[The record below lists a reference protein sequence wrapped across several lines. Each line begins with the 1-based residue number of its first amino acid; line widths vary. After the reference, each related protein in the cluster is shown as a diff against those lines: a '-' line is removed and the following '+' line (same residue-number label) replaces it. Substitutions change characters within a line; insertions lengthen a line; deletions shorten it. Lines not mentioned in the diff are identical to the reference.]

1 MIQKPLQ
8 VYQGRRLIN
17 QMDKKIFG
25 KFVETNKV
33 FFSKKKNPS
42 NNDRGS
48 ILVDLQSNNVFV
60 VSLVMKVSSV
70 VSRLLGYDL
79 IVLSAIRTNAALKDV
94 IHSYGP
100 ERIINSGLLIV
111 YGFLKHFREIIKT
124 TVKIKTGVD
133 LVSLKIDNF
142 HVGFHI
148 YDAVLR
154 RLGLA
159 TIDNMNLYHKFST
172 IVELSYFY
180 GMLHYIDERHVRY
193 AILPD
198 NAYRAGLLFEILIQR
213 MIPSIAGIDIN
224 GISMHKYESP
234 EDYKHHCRKPD
245 DELVQNILDNPAL
258 FAHAENY
265 LAYRTSGQEKHH
277 DTMRAYSKNKEAVD
291 RLQLINTYNL
301 DPNKKIV
308 LIMAHIFC
316 DAPHAFPKIL
326 FRDFKHWLINTCLKL
341 AKNPHIN
348 FLIKDHPS
356 AILYNEEGT
365 LKRILDEY
373 GFGDR
378 IISQEINTK
387 SLIHSVDVMVTC
399 GGTSGMEFPC
409 YGVPVLVGAKPS
421 YSTFPYIVCPDTE
434 EDYYAE
440 LDRIHEY
447 ERLSDEMMRIA
458 RVVLYIIQSVMK
470 VEKGEIGLGSQEYYM
485 GCTFDIDLFMKEMI
499 EDCKEGSGYA
509 NLVSIM
515 EKFLR
520 GDYRNLIDEKKLML
534 S

>member
-1 MIQKPLQ
+1 
-8 VYQGRRLIN
+8 
-17 QMDKKIFG
+17 MDKELFR
-25 KFVETNKV
+25 KFVESNKA
-33 FFSKKKNPS
+33 FFSKKKNPV
-42 NNDRGS
+42 NKYRGS
-48 ILVDLQSNNVFV
+48 ILVDLQSNNIFV
-60 VSLVMKVSSV
+60 VSLIMKISSV

-79 IVLSAIRTNAALKDV
+79 VALSAIRTNAVLKDV
-94 IHSYGP
+94 INSYGP

-111 YGFLKHFREIIKT
+111 YGCLRRFREIIKT

-154 RLGLA
+154 RFRLA
-159 TIDNMNLYHKFST
+159 TIDRMNLYHKFST
-172 IVELSYFY
+172 IAYLSYFY
-180 GMLHYIDERHVRY
+180 GLLHYIDQEHVRY

-198 NAYRAGLLFEILIQR
+198 NAYRAGLFFEILIQR
-213 MIPSIAGIDIN
+213 MIPSITGIDIN

-245 DELVQNILDNPAL
+245 DELARNILYNPTIYAR
-258 FAHAENY
+258 AENY
-265 LAYRTSGQEKHH
+265 LAYRTSGHEKHH
-277 DTMRAYSKNKEAVD
+277 DTMRAYSKSKEEVA
-291 RLQLINTYNL
+291 RSQLITTYNL
-301 DPNKKIV
+301 DPKKKIV

-348 FLIKDHPS
+348 FLTKDHPS

-365 LKRILDEY
+365 LKRILDEH

-399 GGTSGMEFPC
+399 GGTAGMEFPC

-421 YSTFPYIVCPDTE
+421 YSTFPYIVCPETE
-434 EDYYAE
+434 DDYYAE

-447 ERLSDEMMRIA
+447 KRLSDEMMRMA

-470 VEKGEIGLGSQEYYM
+470 VEKGEIGLGSQEFYL
-485 GCTFDIDLFMKEMI
+485 GCSFDIDLFMKEMI
-499 EDCKEGSGYA
+499 EDCQDGSAYA
-509 NLVSIM
+509 NLASIM
-515 EKFLR
+515 EKFLI
-520 GDYRNLIDEKKLML
+520 GDYRNLIDEKKLMF